1 MEVGKKR
8 FRPLSTTMNRIFR
21 STTTR
26 PRHIQPLSSFLTP
39 HAHRSLA
46 TTTSSPPLPLSP
58 SQRGA
63 LWYARL
69 GIVFVAH
76 GLFWSFLGTYI
87 VDQTVPFAKGFKSS
101 SVTDSDDTTVFE
113 RAADNNRIVKS
124 LRGNPD
130 YEEVRPWGSLT
141 DEQRKTNLTTGLLA
155 GNGKIQYNRVWMN
168 KNDGSTVLVLGLGR
182 KLTGY
187 PETIHGGLIAT
198 ITDEALGR
206 TALNVLPTRNVVTA
220 KLTLTY
226 KRPAIAQRPSELRP
240 GPREF
245 MVLRTRVVEYT
256 DRKAIVQ
263 GRMED
268 GEGRTLVESD
278 AVFVVPKVWKLAEL
292 PREV

>member
-1 MEVGKKR
+1 
-8 FRPLSTTMNRIFR
+8 MNRIFR
-21 STTTR
+21 SATAR
-26 PRHIQPLSSFLTP
+26 PRLIQPPSSLLTP
-39 HAHRSLA
+39 RAHRSFA
-46 TTTSSPPLPLSP
+46 TTTSSPPPPLSP

-69 GIVFVAH
+69 GVVLVAH

-87 VDQTVPFAKGFKSS
+87 VEQTVPLAKGLKST
-101 SVTDSDDTTVFE
+101 SVMDSDDTTVFE
-113 RAADNNRIVKS
+113 RAADNNRTVKS
-124 LRGNPD
+124 LRSNPD

-141 DEQRKTNLTTGLLA
+141 DEQRKKALTPGLLA
-155 GNGKIQYNRVWMN
+155 GNGKIQYNRVWVN
-168 KNDGSTVLVLGLGR
+168 RNDGSTVVVLGLGR

-206 TALNVLPTRNVVTA
+206 TALNVLPTRNAATA

-240 GPREF
+240 GPKEF
-245 MVLRTRVVEYT
+245 MVLRTWVVEHT

-278 AVFVVPKVWKLAEL
+278 AVFVVPKMWKLAEL
-292 PREV
+292 PKEV